1 MPCRLVIVGRRWI
14 QSNVL
19 ALSIVK
25 LRKIIIPLKFMPTM
39 AVFVEQQNGKM
50 QYVSDLVIEGVGDA
64 HWENVSSNGEIQPW
78 DGEKTFLGVLIKRD
92 DKYVGYAT
100 IMIERPE
107 NNWRYNATIINCKEL
122 SPEERSNSEIMPEDL
137 YKMIDSAIESAK

>member
-1 MPCRLVIVGRRWI
+1 
-14 QSNVL
+14 
-19 ALSIVK
+19 
-25 LRKIIIPLKFMPTM
+25 
-39 AVFVEQQNGKM
+39 M

-137 YKMIDSAIESAK
+137 YKMIDSAIMYNNLRKLKIA